1 MEGHSKGIV
10 PVLSTNYLVN
20 TILEGRM
27 NGERYCFMQGAGA
40 SFSSNLPSG
49 AQLEY
54 TWMEEMNESPG
65 RAEVRSAA
73 NGLRESSGR

>member
-20 TILEGRM
+20 TIREGRK
-27 NGERYCFMQGAGA
+27 NGERFCFILGAGA
-40 SFSSNLPSG
+40 SVSSNIPSG

-54 TWMEEMNESPG
+54 TWLEEMNESPG
-65 RAEVRSAA
+65 MAEVRSAA
-73 NGLRESSGR
+73 KGLRESSGR